1 MKPRTPRSFGGA
13 RREAALAAC
22 TVAVAIAVAAV
33 AMRGARSEGAS
44 TSAASSAVPASQ
56 PAVAS
61 ARPTASGAD
70 AATLARGE
78 YIAKAGDCAG
88 CHTEA
93 QGGAPYAGGHGLVSP
108 FGAIMA
114 TNITPDPN
122 YGIGQYTYE
131 DFARA
136 LRKGV
141 ARGGKRLYP
150 AMPYNAF
157 AKMDDADMHALY
169 TYMMHG
175 VAPVAKPN
183 EKSDVAFPFNQR
195 WALRFWQMA
204 FVPRE
209 PYRPR
214 ADRDAQWN
222 RGAYLVQSVG
232 HCGGC
237 HTPRGAAY
245 QEQGTDESS
254 SAFLTGGVNDH
265 WFAPN
270 LTGDPGSGLGRWR
283 APEIAAFLKTGHGS
297 GDIAYGSMVEQIEDS
312 TQYLS
317 DDDLL
322 AIGRYLKSLPSRSPS
337 GTYAPQDDVARKPLN
352 GSRVPDALSVGY
364 NVYRSFCAQCH
375 GDAGNGVPKVFPALA
390 GNSSVL
396 AEDTTSL
403 IRLMVEGGN
412 SPSTLTGPPRQQ
424 MPRFADTL
432 ADVEIAQVLTYIRG
446 AWGNNA
452 QPITANDVS
461 ALREK
466 IHK

>member
-1 MKPRTPRSFGGA
+1 MKPRTPRALTGG
-13 RREAALAAC
+13 RRHVALAAC
-22 TVAVAIAVAAV
+22 AIALAIAVAGI
-33 AMRGARSEGAS
+33 AMREVRGEDAS
-44 TSAASSAVPASQ
+44 ASASSDAVSALPSAG
-56 PAVAS
+56 AS
-61 ARPTASGAD
+61 ARPAARRPD
-70 AATLARGE
+70 AGTLARGE

-88 CHTEA
+88 CHTAA
-93 QGGAPYAGGHGLVSP
+93 QGGAPYAGGLGLASP
-108 FGAIMA
+108 FGTIVS
-114 TNITPDPN
+114 TNITPDPR
-122 YGIGQYTYE
+122 YGIGQYTYD

-141 ARGGKRLYP
+141 TRDGKRLYP

-157 AKMDDADMHALY
+157 AKIDDADMHALY
-169 TYMMHG
+169 MYMMHG
-175 VAPVAKPN
+175 VVPVAKPN
-183 EKSDVAFPFNQR
+183 AKSDVAFPFNQR

-232 HCGGC
+232 HCGSC
-237 HTPRGAAY
+237 HTPRGVAY
-245 QEQGTDESS
+245 EEKGTDEASS
-254 SAFLTGGVNDH
+254 NFLTGGVNDH
-265 WFAPN
+265 WFASN

-283 APEIAAFLKTGHGS
+283 APEIAAFLKTGRG
-297 GDIAYGSMVEQIEDS
+297 GGNVAYGSMVEQIEDS

-322 AIGRYLKSLPSRSPS
+322 AIGRYLKSLPPRSPS

-375 GDAGNGVPKVFPALA
+375 GDEGRGVPNVFPALA

-432 ADVEIAQVLTYIRG
+432 ADVEIGQVLTYIRS

-461 ALREK
+461 SLRQK
-466 IHK
+466 LHK

>member
-1 MKPRTPRSFGGA
+1 M
-13 RREAALAAC
+13 ALAAC
-22 TVAVAIAVAAV
+22 LVALAFALAVAGIG
-33 AMRGARSEGAS
+33 MREARSDD
-44 TSAASSAVPASQ
+44 
-56 PAVAS
+56 AS
-61 ARPTASGAD
+61 AGGAD
-70 AATLARGE
+70 AAAPVASRPDVATLARGE

-88 CHTEA
+88 CHTAA
-93 QGGAPYAGGHGLVSP
+93 QGGAAYAGGLGLGSP
-108 FGAIMA
+108 FGTIMS
-114 TNITPDPN
+114 TNITPDPR
-122 YGIGQYTYE
+122 YGIGQYTYD

-136 LRKGV
+136 LRNGI

-150 AMPYNAF
+150 AMPYPAF
-157 AKMDDADMHALY
+157 AKIDDADLRALY
-169 TYMMHG
+169 AYMIHG

-183 EKSDVAFPFNQR
+183 RRSDVAFPFNQR

-209 PYRPR
+209 PYRLR
-214 ADRDAQWN
+214 GDHDAQWN

-232 HCGGC
+232 HCGSC
-237 HTPRGAAY
+237 HTPRGIAY
-245 QEQGTDESS
+245 QESGTDESS
-254 SAFLTGGVNDH
+254 SKFLTGGVNDH

-283 APEIAAFLKTGHGS
+283 APEIAAFLKTGHG
-297 GDIAYGSMVEQIEDS
+297 GGNVAYGSMVEQVEDS

-317 DDDLL
+317 GDDLL
-322 AIGRYLKSLPSRSPS
+322 AIGRYLKSLPPHDQS

-352 GSRVPDALSVGY
+352 GGRVPDTLSVGF

-375 GDAGNGVPKVFPALA
+375 GDEGKGVPHVFPALA

-452 QPITANDVS
+452 QPVTANDVS
-461 ALREK
+461 SLRQEL
-466 IHK
+466 HK